1 MIRRLLAVCLVAFVA
16 GCGSGTVDTDT
27 RDLLRN
33 DMTAVATASASKDYA
48 SAKSALAKLL
58 DDTEAA
64 YRAGKISSSRRSDI
78 VDAATKVKADLDAAT
93 TPQTQ
98 TQITLPFSVPG
109 IDIGGGNGGNGGN
122 GKGKGKGK

>member
-16 GCGSGTVDTDT
+16 GCGSGTVDADT

-33 DMTAVATASASKDYA
+33 DMTAVATAAASKDYV

-78 VDAATKVKADLDAAT
+78 VEAAAKVQSDLDTAT
-93 TPQTQ
+93 APAT
-98 TQITLPFSVPG
+98 TLPFPIPG
-109 IDIGGGNGGNGGN
+109 IDIGGGNGDNGNGN
-122 GKGKGKGK
+122 GKGKGKGKDK